1 MNADNA
7 SSNDTQTMELSKL
20 NNLFDEENCACCFH
34 HALQLSGKVL
44 IQPFNPGMGKAK
56 GSIDG
61 EGDSGHDSISDTLPD
76 TDLEGEDLATD
87 KAENVD
93 ENDDGIDE
101 IEELSVDE
109 QAALLRD
116 TAVICSTVTKVCG
129 PCYQCHTQADS
140 SSAPSV
146 IFRNHTFSHLCTCRL
161 ASPLQ
166 KG

>member
-1 MNADNA
+1 MNADNV

-20 NNLFDEENCACCFH
+20 NNSFDEENRARCFNH
-34 HALQLSGKVL
+34 TLQLSGKAL

-61 EGDSGHDSISDTLPD
+61 EGDGRHDSISDTLPN
-76 TDLEGEDLATD
+76 TDLEGKDLAAD
-87 KAENVD
+87 EAEDVN

-101 IEELSVDE
+101 IEELPVDK

-116 TAVICSTVTKVCG
+116 TAVVRSTVTKVCG

-146 IFRNHTFSHLCTCRL
+146 IFRNHTFSYLCACCL
-161 ASPLQ
+161 ASPLR